1 MTARILIVDDDRM
14 LLQALPET
22 LRLRMNEVEVEAVE
36 DATEA
41 LRRIA
46 ETDYDAVVT
55 DIKMPGIDGLALLE
69 RIRELRPEVP
79 TLLITGHG
87 EHDLAVQ
94 ALRGGAYDFIAK
106 PIDREYFVASLRR
119 ALQVRQLRRQVDQ
132 QRGELEHH
140 ATQLEQIVEERT
152 SAFRLLADA
161 SRVFTAAFDPDAGL
175 VNLVRMSVPQVAEL
189 SVGFILRE
197 DGIVRR
203 LEVAHLDPALE
214 QQVWDHLSQAPI
226 DPARGDPVASVLRT
240 GESLLIPEISD
251 EWLRESGREPH
262 YAKILDD
269 LGIRSAMIVPLLARG
284 RVLGAVTFGSH
295 TRTYAKE
302 DLEFAEA
309 LCRRAALAIDN
320 ARLYERERAVAET
333 LQRSLLP
340 QSLPTLPGVSTAARY
355 MPATPE
361 AVGGDWYDLFHLPG
375 GRMGLVMG
383 DVAGRGVRVAAVMG
397 QLRNALRAYALEGYS
412 PDAVIKRLTG
422 LIDPSDMAT
431 VFYGVFDPATWEVRY
446 ANAGHPPPLFIG
458 PDGTARFLEGGAPPL
473 RRARTPVY
481 PGTAAAHL
489 EPGSTVLLYTDG
501 LVETRGMPI
510 DDGLSRLVRAAMG
523 GNGDLEALLDHILA
537 DVLHGKPTS
546 DDVALLALKATRLDP
561 SQLSIRLPADPVSVP
576 LIRHALR
583 RWLDQAGIERQDAY
597 HIAVAVCEAASNT
610 VEHAYGL
617 DSGDVEVNASMEGGE
632 VVLSVSDWGQWRPPR
647 GANRGRGLPLVDAL
661 MSSVEVV
668 TSPIGTT
675 VSMRR
680 RVSEPARS

>member
-1 MTARILIVDDDRM
+1 MTARILLVDDDRM
-14 LLQALPET
+14 LLEALPEM
-22 LRLRMNEVEVEAVE
+22 LRLRMSEVEVEAVD

-41 LRRIA
+41 LARIA
-46 ETDYDAVVT
+46 ATDYDAVVT

-69 RIRELRPEVP
+69 RIRDLRPDVP

-119 ALQVRQLRRQVDQ
+119 ALQVRQLRRQVDL
-132 QRGELEHH
+132 QREELEHH
-140 ATQLEQIVEERT
+140 ATQLEHIVDQRT
-152 SAFRLLADA
+152 SALRLLADA
-161 SRVFTAAFDPDAGL
+161 SRAFTAAFDAEAAL

-189 SVGFILRE
+189 AVGLILRE
-197 DGIVRR
+197 DGIIRR
-203 LEVAHLDPALE
+203 LEVAHVDPTRE
-214 QQVWDHLSQAPI
+214 QQVWDQLSHTPI
-226 DPARGDPVASVLRT
+226 DPARSGPVASVLRT

-251 EWLRESGREPH
+251 ATPSSAGLLGDP
-262 YAKILDD
+262 
-269 LGIRSAMIVPLLARG
+269 GIRSGMIVPLLARG
-284 RVLGAVTFGSH
+284 RVLGAVIYSSN
-295 TRTYAKE
+295 TRTFSKE

-340 QSLPTLPGVSTAARY
+340 QSLPSLPGVSTAARY
-355 MPATPE
+355 LPATPE

-397 QLRNALRAYALEGYS
+397 QLRNALRAYALEGYP
-412 PDAVIKRLTG
+412 PDAVIQRLTG
-422 LIDPSDMAT
+422 LIDTSDMAT
-431 VFYGVFDPATWEVRY
+431 VFYAVFDPATWDVRY
-446 ANAGHPPPLFIG
+446 ANAGHPPPLVIG
-458 PDGTARFLEGGAPPL
+458 PDGTAKFLEGGAPPL
-473 RRARTPVY
+473 RGVRTPIY
-481 PGTAAAHL
+481 PGTAAARL
-489 EPGSTVLLYTDG
+489 EPGSTMLLYTDG

-510 DDGLSRLVRAAMG
+510 DDGLRKLVQVAMR

-537 DVLHGKPTS
+537 DILHGKPTG

-561 SQLSIRLPADPVSVP
+561 SRLSIRLPADPLSVP
-576 LIRHALR
+576 AIRHALR

-617 DSGDVEVNASMEGGE
+617 SPGDVEVKASLEAGE
-632 VVLSVSDWGQWRPPR
+632 VVIAVSDSGHWRPSR
-647 GANRGRGLPLVDAL
+647 GSNRGRGLLLVGAL
-661 MSSVEVV
+661 MSGVEVSP
-668 TSPIGTT
+668 SPIGTT
-675 VSMRR
+675 ISMRR
-680 RVSEPARS
+680 RVSEAARA